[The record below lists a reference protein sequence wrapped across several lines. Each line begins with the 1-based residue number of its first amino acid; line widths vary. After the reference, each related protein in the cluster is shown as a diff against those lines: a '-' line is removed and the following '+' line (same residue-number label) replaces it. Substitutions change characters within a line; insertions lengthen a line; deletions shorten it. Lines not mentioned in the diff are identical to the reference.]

1 MLPRASPT
9 NPNAALHAVR
19 LVALGVTVDIV
30 RGPARCTRQYVP
42 SAAKK
47 PPYHSDPV
55 ATGPFTAATA
65 SASDLR
71 HPDQTGKVNRYKKR
85 GDIQCLPSFFIIL
98 ASLRRNP
105 LGFPTTQVGN
115 YPAYATESTGLCN
128 RARQRRAVPANSRG
142 WAPPFGC
149 RYRSKSSSRPGR
161 ESVPAI

>member
-47 PPYHSDPV
+47 PPYHSDRV

-71 HPDQTGKVNRYKKR
+71 HPDQTGKVNRYKKEGR
-85 GDIQCLPSFFIIL
+85 HSMSPLSFIIL

-128 RARQRRAVPANSRG
+128 RGRRAVPANSRG
-142 WAPPFGC
+142 WAPPFEC